1 MINIGRYFEQA
12 IIHQY
17 ERNRKVAVA
26 MKVTSE
32 VAKQIESGAKS
43 VDDATTVLDQVVNQ
57 LRRIIG
63 S

>member
-1 MINIGRYFEQA
+1 
-12 IIHQY
+12 
-17 ERNRKVAVA
+17 